1 MAKRSTTAARPDII
15 TEALEFFR
23 AAEAASQKQRKR
35 EKDDLRCQV
44 PSEMWDADVVN
55 SRKGGTVKGV
65 AATAR
70 PIISL
75 DVLSEPVQ
83 LVTSTQRSAH
93 LGIQIHPLTPDADDD
108 TAEMLQD
115 LYRNIEVDSRASFAR
130 DWGFDRSTK
139 CGLGVYQIL
148 SEPDPST
155 GYPGDQKLV
164 IRRFLDQSMVYFD
177 PNATQPDFSD
187 GERALVVEDMP
198 WRTYVRKFKKSKLAA
213 YTDEGLTEIGENEAN
228 KDWIGGDGPDS
239 RTVRI
244 GIFYYCEYE
253 PEVITIAGAGEGGKD
268 LVFTEDKRI
277 VRVCKINAIEE
288 LQSFTWGGRYIPLVP
303 CIGNELQPFDG
314 ERRWSGMYTN
324 AKEAARLT
332 MWGAS
337 GAVEIASMEP
347 LAPWQ
352 ADPRVIE
359 GYEEEYRQ
367 SNTRRIPVLH
377 YNAEVGGRTMERP
390 SRVQID
396 VSRLGPNLELMHMG
410 EQFVRSATATRGPA
424 LGEQTP
430 AHRSGRAIVALQDQT
445 LAATSSYQA
454 NFKDI
459 TLMCE
464 SRIILDAIPAYY
476 DRPGRLVTLRDSEN
490 RTRQAIVNQPHVMDE
505 QTKRPVPLPYGTPQ
519 ERAMADARVM
529 NQQDP
534 ALHFDLSKGR
544 YGVAVTVGKSYQS
557 KLEEGQSIIAETM
570 QAIPELGLAIAP
582 LFLKYQDGPGTEEM
596 AKLATRQRDHLMPWL
611 SDDPA
616 QQDTQRLA
624 AENAALK
631 QQLEQAAKA
640 IETKQVEQAGKMQI
654 AHMQEVFESERAAK
668 DREVKLAVAEIG
680 AKVDRMALFLEERAR
695 VGSQQHEA
703 GLALMDHAAAGQQSA
718 QEGAQQS
725 ALSGQEH
732 GQTMQQGD
740 QAHGQALEQNAQ
752 QAALAPPSPNG
763 SGA

>member
-1 MAKRSTTAARPDII
+1 MAKPDRVQ
-15 TEALEFFR
+15 ECLEFYR
-23 AAEAASQKQRKR
+23 ASQARSEKQRKR
-35 EKDDLRCQV
+35 EKDDLKCQV
-44 PSEMWDADVVN
+44 PSEMWNEDVIS

-70 PIISL
+70 PVISL
-75 DVLSEPVQ
+75 DVLTEPVQ
-83 LVTSTQRSAH
+83 LVTGAQRSAH
-93 LGIQIHPLTPDADDD
+93 LGIKIHPLTPDADED

-130 DWGFDRSTK
+130 DWAFDRSTK
-139 CGLGVYQIL
+139 CGLGWYQIL
-148 SEPDPST
+148 SVPDFST
-155 GYPGDQKLV
+155 GVPGDQKLV
-164 IRRFLDQSMVYFD
+164 IRRFLDQSQVYPD
-177 PNATQPDFSD
+177 WNAIEPDFSD
-187 GERALVVEDMP
+187 GERALVIEDVP
-198 WRTYVRKFKKSKLAA
+198 WRTYARKYKASKLAD
-213 YTDEGLTEIGENEAN
+213 YTDEGLNEIGTDDQC

-239 RTVRI
+239 RTVRL
-244 GIFYYCEYE
+244 GLLYYVEYE
-253 PEVITIAGAGEGGKD
+253 GEQ
-268 LVFTEDKRI
+268 RI
-277 VRVCKINAIEE
+277 VRACLVNAIEE
-288 LQSFTWGGRYIPLVP
+288 LDSFTWGGRYIPLVP
-303 CIGNELQPFDG
+303 TIGNELQPFDG

-352 ADPRVIE
+352 ADPRVID

-377 YNAEVGGRTMERP
+377 YNAEVDGRPMEKP

-445 LAATSSYQA
+445 VAATNGYQA
-454 NFKDI
+454 NYKDI

-464 SRIILDAIPAYY
+464 SRVILDAIPTYY
-476 DRPGRLVTLRDSEN
+476 DRPGRIVTLRDSED

-505 QTKRPVPLPYGTPQ
+505 QTNRPVPIPYGTPEEQ
-519 ERAMADARVM
+519 RIADARVA

-534 ALHFDLSKGR
+534 ALHFALSKGR
-544 YGVAVTVGKSYQS
+544 YGVAVSVGRDTS
-557 KLEEGQSIIAETM
+557 KTEEAQKIIGDTM

-616 QQDTQRLA
+616 QQDSARLA

-631 QQLEQAAKA
+631 QQLEAAAKA
-640 IETKQVEQAGKMQI
+640 IETKQIEQMGKLEATKVQEASAQEI
-654 AHMQEVFESERAAK
+654 ARMNN
-668 DREVKLAVAEIG
+668 EVKLAVAEIT
-680 AKVDRMALFLEERAR
+680 AQSKLMQDSMRLFAEERAR
-695 VGSQQHEA
+695 LGTQQHET
-703 GLALMDHAAAGQQSA
+703 GMALMDHAAAGQQA
-718 QEGAQQS
+718 DRDGAQQA
-725 ALSGQEH
+725 ALAGQE
-732 GQTMQQGD
+732 
-740 QAHGQALEQNAQ
+740 HGQALEQNAQ
-752 QAALAPPSPNG
+752 QAALTPPSPNG